1 MTTLATPEGSSTR
14 DTAAPTIRGRLFI
27 IGCARSGTTLLQSF
41 LAPHPAVLSF
51 PETAVFGRLFY
62 NEVARP
68 GSSTYSIFL
77 DNANRHRTLHRRT
90 QLAYRHAVALFGM
103 FERLDLETL
112 LPVRSRSVAEFV
124 AGYVQAVDRLTLER
138 GRSMWL
144 EKTPENIRYV
154 PEILN
159 VVPGARFINILR
171 DGRQNVAA
179 LYDMSQKYA
188 DRWWVR
194 YRDIDEAIEQWNQ
207 CARLTRRLLDVPE
220 VLLIR
225 HERLRAD
232 PEPVLREV
240 CRFAGLEF
248 APDMIER
255 RVEGAQAVVTHLEPW
270 KADVLNEVRAIDDRF
285 NEVFDAAQRAYVEA
299 RLERIDFQ

>member
-1 MTTLATPEGSSTR
+1 MTTLAAPHSTSDR
-14 DTAAPTIRGRLFI
+14 DTASATALGRLFI

-41 LAPHPAVLSF
+41 LAAHPAVLSF

-77 DNANRHRTLHRRT
+77 DNDQRHKTLHRRT
-90 QLAYRHAVALFGM
+90 QLAYRRAVALLGM
-103 FERLDLETL
+103 FGRRDLEML
-112 LPVRSRSVAEFV
+112 LPIRSRSVAEFA
-124 AGYVQAVDRLTLER
+124 AGFVQALDRLALDS
-138 GRSMWL
+138 GKSLWL

-179 LYDMSQKYA
+179 MHDMSRKYA
-188 DRWWVR
+188 DRWWIR

-207 CARLTRRLLDVPE
+207 CARLTRRLLEVPE

-248 APDMIER
+248 APRMIER
-255 RVEGAQAVVTHLEPW
+255 RVEGAQAVVTEREPW
-270 KADVLNEVRAIDDRF
+270 KADVFNQVRAIDDRF
-285 NEVFDAAQRAYVEA
+285 NDVFDAAQRAYVEA
-299 RLERIDFQ
+299 RLERIDF